1 MKIRLVDYQDGLSA
15 RYGTLS
21 SPFGSLW
28 LVWTESG
35 GPKVTAPVAKGFGS
49 RLIRQ
54 ACSYELGGSGELLP
68 EPAGFVA
75 LIRFP
80 QG

>member
-1 MKIRLVDYQDGLSA
+1 MENGQLDVTWRLQPAETGQEV
-15 RYGTLS
+15 R
-21 SPFGSLW
+21 

-54 ACSYELGGSGELLP
+54 ACSYELGGSVELLP